1 MAAAPATTIKAIVRA
16 TIPTSRTTVRTE
28 SMSLPPPPPRARR
41 PRRAA
46 VPRRP
51 RKAAEAAGC
60 CIEGTAKT
68 RAKRSQIKGDDRNVF
83 FQGALKKKTQGD
95 GEPVGR

>member
-60 CIEGTAKT
+60 CIEGTAK
-68 RAKRSQIKGDDRNVF
+68 RSQIKGDDRNVF
-83 FQGALKKKTQGD
+83 FQGAPGTQKNAG
-95 GEPVGR
+95 